1 MMNRALLHC
10 MLLSLVMPAAMVGW
24 AATAVPLRD
33 PTQPPAILSMPV
45 GSARLPIDK
54 LRPEQLVTINGVIYL
69 VWNGRRY
76 KAGETIDGSR
86 VERISESEVWLKTA
100 GKVRKLPVFA
110 GVEKRGPDSGVSN
123 NPSPRAST
131 DRKNG
136 STK

>member
-1 MMNRALLHC
+1 MMNRALIHC
-10 MLLSLVMPAAMVGW
+10 VLLLLLSSMAICAS
-24 AATAVPLRD
+24 AATPVPLRD
-33 PTQPPAILSMPV
+33 PTQPPAALGATGRSV
-45 GSARLPIDK
+45 RLPIDM

-86 VERISESEVWLKTA
+86 LERISESEVWLKTA
-100 GKVRKLPVFA
+100 GSVRKLPVFA
-110 GVEKRGPDSGVSN
+110 GVEKRAPDSGVSI
-123 NPSPRAST
+123 NPTTRAIT

>member
-10 MLLSLVMPAAMVGW
+10 VLLSLVSPTATLGW
-24 AATAVPLRD
+24 ATTAVPLRD
-33 PTQPPAILSMPV
+33 PTQPPAAFGTPGRSI
-45 GSARLPIDK
+45 RLPIEV
-54 LRPEQLVTINGVIYL
+54 LRPEQLVTVDGVIYL

-100 GKVRKLPVFA
+100 GTVRKLPVFA
-110 GVEKRGPDSGVSN
+110 GVEKRPVDSGVSN
-123 NPSPRAST
+123 NLTTRAIT